1 MRIDKFLW
9 FCRLFKTRNLASNAC
24 KKGHVKINS
33 KSVKP
38 SFEIYPNT
46 IITVKKKQISYEYE
60 VLSLPKNRVSA
71 KIVSLYIKDLTKK
84 EELEKL
90 ETIHLQ
96 KNNYKFE
103 NLSIKDLK
111 SDFEIGIT
119 TSVIM
124 AKHVSKFMI
133 RQKKGN
139 ILNIGSDLS
148 FISPNQNIYSN
159 FIKPISYSIVKH
171 GIVGLTKYL
180 ATYLAKYNI
189 RCNTLC
195 PGGMYNNH
203 NKKFLT
209 KLSELIPMKRMA
221 KKNELN
227 EAMYF
232 LISEKSSYV
241 NGHSLLVDGGR
252 TIW

>member
-1 MRIDKFLW
+1 MVVKIIDFIIVKFLSIDV
-9 FCRLFKTRNLASNAC
+9 L
-24 KKGHVKINS
+24 INC
-33 KSVKP
+33 VARDY
-38 SFEIYPNT
+38 IPN
-46 IITVKKKQISYEYE
+46 
-60 VLSLPKNRVSA
+60 
-71 KIVSLYIKDLTKK
+71 
-84 EELEKL
+84 
-90 ETIHLQ
+90 
-96 KNNYKFE
+96 KNNNKLFE
-103 NLSIKDLK
+103 NLSIKDLN

-133 RQKKGN
+133 KQNKGN

-159 FIKPISYSIVKH
+159 FVKPISYSIVKH
-171 GIVGLTKYL
+171 GIIGLTKYL
-180 ATYLAKYNI
+180 ATYLTKYNI
-189 RCNTLC
+189 RCNALC
-195 PGGMYNNH
+195 PGGMYNNQD
-203 NKKFLT
+203 KKFLT
-209 KLSELIPMKRMA
+209 KLNQLIPMKRMA

-241 NGHSLLVDGGR
+241 NGHSLMVDGGR

>member
-1 MRIDKFLW
+1 MKNIIIAGGNGFIGKQFADFL
-9 FCRLFKTRNLASNAC
+9 
-24 KKGHVKINS
+24 
-33 KSVKP
+33 
-38 SFEIYPNT
+38 
-46 IITVKKKQISYEYE
+46 
-60 VLSLPKNRVSA
+60 
-71 KIVSLYIKDLTKK
+71 LTKK
-84 EELEKL
+84 NINVHIIDKHQSKIKIKNLYQHKCNILNEKKISDKINL
-90 ETIHLQ
+90 IFKKFRSIDVLINCVARDHNPNK
-96 KNNYKFE
+96 KNNFSFE
-103 NLSIKDLK
+103 NLSIKNLR

-133 RQKKGN
+133 KQKKGN